1 MTTLFIYFGIIIIFA
16 LAFKKFDKKIP
27 ILLIG
32 LLLVSCEN
40 KSCQELRDQIYID
53 YQKQI
58 ILMTNELQKE
68 AMTRDMYK
76 AMEEAC
82 N

>member
-1 MTTLFIYFGIIIIFA
+1 MTTLFIYIGIIIIFA
-16 LAFKKFDKKIP
+16 IAFKKLDKTIP

-58 ILMTNELQKE
+58 ILMTNQLQKE
-68 AMTRDMYK
+68 AVTRDMYK

>member
-1 MTTLFIYFGIIIIFA
+1 MTTLFIYIGIIIIFA
-16 LAFKKFDKKIP
+16 IAFKKLDKTIP